1 MELKPFNETTRI
13 EVKII
18 GDWVR
23 SRCDYAT
30 KITTYSSEEEFNK
43 HIHLYIIYLDFYDRV
58 QNDPKYNEFDVSKFC
73 DLKDAFEFYFKNEHD
88 LSLEDSKLYNFVND
102 MTNTTIPYYSGMN
115 SGYSRID
122 SHLDIVI
129 KMNNG
134 KFYIEYNED
143 DVKSAVKKLMKEMRI
158 KQ

>member
-1 MELKPFNETTRI
+1 MELKPFEETTRI

-43 HIHLYIIYLDFYDRV
+43 HIHLYIIYLDFYDKIR
-58 QNDPKYNEFDVSKFC
+58 NDPKYKGFDVSKFC
-73 DLKDAFEFYFKNEHD
+73 DLKDAFDFYFKNEHNVT
-88 LSLEDSKLYNFVND
+88 LKDSQLYDFVDD
-102 MTNTTIPYYSGMN
+102 MTNDTIPYLRGL
-115 SGYSRID
+115 GYSIIE

>member
-1 MELKPFNETTRI
+1 MELKPFDETTRI

-18 GDWVR
+18 GDWVK

-43 HIHLYIIYLDFYDRV
+43 HIHLYIIYLDFYDKI

-73 DLKDAFEFYFKNEHD
+73 DLKDALDFYFKNEHNVA
-88 LSLEDSKLYNFVND
+88 LRDSQLYDFVDN
-102 MTNTTIPYYSGMN
+102 MTNDTIPYLSGL
-115 SGYSRID
+115 GYSIIE

-129 KMNNG
+129 KINNG

-143 DVKSAVKKLMKEMRI
+143 DVKSAVKKLMKG
-158 KQ
+158 